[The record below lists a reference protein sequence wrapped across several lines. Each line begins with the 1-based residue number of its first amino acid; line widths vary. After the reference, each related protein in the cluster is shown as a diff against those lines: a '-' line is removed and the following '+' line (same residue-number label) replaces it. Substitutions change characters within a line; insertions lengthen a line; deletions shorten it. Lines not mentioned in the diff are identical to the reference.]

1 MGNQYKYGR
10 EKEIMVARRLRGS
23 GAKVKLSPGSRGAA
37 DLDVEFPTK
46 KWKVQVKSSRKGE
59 PANPSRKDLGRLK
72 SSATKTKATPIIGVH
87 YPFFREDKKN
97 SKQPLAKSSFNHPS
111 EENLCQNRARVLL
124 IPGPEQ

>member
-72 SSATKTKATPIIGVH
+72 SSATKTKATPII
-87 YPFFREDKKN
+87 
-97 SKQPLAKSSFNHPS
+97 AKVKRNKVEYIS
-111 EENLCQNRARVLL
+111 ARNKRKLK
-124 IPGPEQ
+124 IR

>member
-1 MGNQYKYGR
+1 MTNQYKYGR
-10 EKEIMVARRLRGS
+10 EKEIVVAKRLRGS

-37 DLDVEFPTK
+37 DLDAEFPTK

-87 YPFFREDKKN
+87 YPFFREDKKTQN
-97 SKQPLAKSSFNHPS
+97 
-111 EENLCQNRARVLL
+111 NLLLNPVSIIHRKKIYARIERVFC
-124 IPGPEQ
+124 

>member
-37 DLDVEFPTK
+37 DLDAEFPTK

-72 SSATKTKATPIIGVH
+72 SSATKTKATPII
-87 YPFFREDKKN
+87 
-97 SKQPLAKSSFNHPS
+97 AKVKRNKVEYIS
-111 EENLCQNRARVLL
+111 ARNKRKLK
-124 IPGPEQ
+124 IR